1 MTNQRIYGLIGRNI
15 DYSFSVKYFSE
26 KFDNQLIIDAIYRN
40 FDLQNIAEVRNI
52 FAQNHH
58 GYNVTIPYKK
68 QIIPYLD
75 QLSPEAEQIGAV
87 NVVQKLA
94 NGQLIGH
101 NTDWFGFYHSLQPL
115 LQKHHQKGLV
125 LGTGG
130 ASEAICFALKKLNI
144 DYKKVS
150 RKAEKDILG
159 YNDLNANVLD
169 DYKVIVN
176 CTPLGTY
183 PKVDAKPSL
192 PYDAVSS
199 QHLLYDLIYNPDETQ
214 FLLEGKNRGATVKNG
229 YEMLVRQAE
238 ASWDIW
244 QNSSAKSD

>member
-1 MTNQRIYGLIGRNI
+1 MTNQRIYGLIGKNI

-26 KFDNQLIIDAIYRN
+26 KFVNQSINNAFYRN
-40 FDLQNIAEVRNI
+40 FDLQDITEVKAV

-68 QIIPYLD
+68 QIIPYLH
-75 QLSPEAEQIGAV
+75 QLSPEAAQIGAV
-87 NVVQKLA
+87 NVIQKLA

-101 NTDWFGFYHSLQPL
+101 NTDWLGFYHSLQPL
-115 LQKHHQKGLV
+115 LQKHHQKALV

-130 ASEAICFALKKLNI
+130 ASDAVCFALKKLNI

-150 RKAEKDILG
+150 RKVVKAIFG
-159 YNDLNANVLD
+159 YNSLNASVLEE
-169 DYKVIVN
+169 YKIIVN

-192 PYDAVSS
+192 PYDAVSA
-199 QHLLYDLIYNPDETQ
+199 QHLLYDLIYNPAETQ
-214 FLLEGKNRGATVKNG
+214 FLLEGKNRGATIKNG

-244 QNSSAKSD
+244 QNS

>member
-1 MTNQRIYGLIGRNI
+1 MTNQRIYGLIGKNI

-26 KFDNQLIIDAIYRN
+26 KFVNQSINNTVYRN
-40 FDLQNIAEVRNI
+40 FDLQDITEVKAV

-68 QIIPYLD
+68 QIIPYLH
-75 QLSPEAEQIGAV
+75 QLSPEAAQIGAV
-87 NVVQKLA
+87 NVIQKLA

-101 NTDWFGFYHSLQPL
+101 NTDWLGFYHSLQPL
-115 LQKHHQKGLV
+115 LQKHHQKALV

-130 ASEAICFALKKLNI
+130 ASDAVCFALKKLNI

-150 RKAEKDILG
+150 RKVENDFFV
-159 YNDLNANVLD
+159 YNDLNTNVLD
-169 DYKVIVN
+169 EYKILVN

-183 PKVDAKPSL
+183 PKVDVKPIL
-192 PYDAVSS
+192 PYDTVSA
-199 QHLLYDLIYNPDETQ
+199 QHLLYDLIYNPAETQ
-214 FLLEGKNRGATVKNG
+214 FLLEGKNRGAAIKNG

-244 QNSSAKSD
+244 QNS

>member
-1 MTNQRIYGLIGRNI
+1 MTNQRIYGLIGKNI
-15 DYSFSVKYFSE
+15 DYSFSAKYFSE
-26 KFDNQLIIDAIYRN
+26 KFVNQSINNAAYRN
-40 FDLQNIAEVRNI
+40 FDLQDITEVKAV

-68 QIIPYLD
+68 QIIPYLH
-75 QLSPEAEQIGAV
+75 QLSPEAAQIGAV
-87 NVVQKLA
+87 NVIQKLA

-101 NTDWFGFYHSLQPL
+101 NTDWLGFYHSLQPL
-115 LQKHHQKGLV
+115 LQKHHQKALV

-130 ASEAICFALKKLNI
+130 ASDAVCFALKKLNI

-150 RKAEKDILG
+150 RKVENDFFV

-169 DYKVIVN
+169 EYKILVN

-192 PYDAVSS
+192 PYDAVSA
-199 QHLLYDLIYNPDETQ
+199 QHLLYDLIYNPAETQ
-214 FLLEGKNRGATVKNG
+214 FLLEGKNRGATIKNG

-244 QNSSAKSD
+244 QNS

>member
-1 MTNQRIYGLIGRNI
+1 MTNQRIYGLIGKNI

-26 KFDNQLIIDAIYRN
+26 KFVNQSINNAVYRN
-40 FDLQNIAEVRNI
+40 FDLQDITEVKAV

-68 QIIPYLD
+68 QIIPYLH
-75 QLSPEAEQIGAV
+75 QLSPEAAQIGAV
-87 NVVQKLA
+87 NVIQKLA

-101 NTDWFGFYHSLQPL
+101 NTDWLGFYHSLQPL
-115 LQKHHQKGLV
+115 LQKHHQKALV

-130 ASEAICFALKKLNI
+130 ASDAVCFALKKLNI

-150 RKAEKDILG
+150 RKVENDFFV

-169 DYKVIVN
+169 EYKILVN

-183 PKVDAKPSL
+183 PKVDVKPIL
-192 PYDAVSS
+192 PYDTVSA
-199 QHLLYDLIYNPDETQ
+199 QHLLYDLIYNPAETQ
-214 FLLEGKNRGATVKNG
+214 FLLEGKNRGANIKNG

-244 QNSSAKSD
+244 QNS